1 MALKSVLILTA
12 GFGEGHNAAARNTAE
27 ALRARNPGA
36 RIEVHDVFLEAYG
49 WVNLLVREAY
59 LAAITHTP
67 ALWKLVFGLLDKTSV
82 LGGGIGIFGRAA
94 RHLDG
99 LIGGL
104 SPEVIV
110 STYPGYGH
118 LLDYLRRRGRTHE
131 AKVVVLVT
139 DSLSINSAWYRP
151 PSDVLLVANRET
163 ADVIAR
169 AGVSSGKIR
178 VTGFPVP
185 AVFRQPIERAD
196 GPPWDVLYMVNSAHH
211 VAPEIV
217 RALLGVSGIR
227 LTVTA
232 GRDEKL
238 AAAVRE
244 LSAKM
249 GIPVSVFGW
258 TSQIAEL
265 LRKSHILISKAGG
278 ATVQEAL
285 AARTPMIIT
294 QIVPGQEEGNATLMI
309 ECGAGE
315 FVGTPG
321 TIAAAVAGMTADGG
335 ALYRRRRDAAAAIS
349 RPDAAEAVA
358 ACIEEII
365 R

>member
-1 MALKSVLILTA
+1 M
-12 GFGEGHNAAARNTAE
+12 
-27 ALRARNPGA
+27 
-36 RIEVHDVFLEAYG
+36 
-49 WVNLLVREAY
+49 
-59 LAAITHTP
+59 
-67 ALWKLVFGLLDKTSV
+67 
-82 LGGGIGIFGRAA
+82 
-94 RHLDG
+94 
-99 LIGGL
+99 

-110 STYPGYGH
+110 LTYPGYGH
-118 LLDYLRRRGRTHE
+118 LLEHLSSRGSVHG
-131 AKVVVLVT
+131 AKVMVVVT

-151 PSDVLLVANRET
+151 PSDLLLVANRET

-169 AGVSSGKIR
+169 AGISPGRIR

-185 AVFRQPIERAD
+185 AAFRQPLDRAD
-196 GPPWDVLYMVNSAHH
+196 GPPWEVLYMVNSAHH
-211 VAPEIV
+211 RAPEIV
-217 RALLGVSGIR
+217 KALLGVSGIR

-238 AAAVRE
+238 ASAVRD
-244 LSAKM
+244 LSARM

-258 TSQIAEL
+258 TPQIGEL
-265 LRKSHILISKAGG
+265 LRRSHILISKAGG

-294 QIVPGQEEGNATLMI
+294 QIVPGQEEGNATLMMD
-309 ECGAGE
+309 CGAGE
-315 FVGTPG
+315 FAGTAG
-321 TIAAAVAGMTADGG
+321 TIAAAVAGMTFGGG

-358 ACIEEII
+358 ECIEEII